1 MGRAAV
7 RVRQKA
13 SLARHILTLSRHVI
27 EGGLKCRRHHGKTR
41 LADTNELDAVN
52 VVLTTYHT
60 VSAEWKAGN
69 GAGRSIL
76 FSARWRRIILDE
88 GEPR

>member
-1 MGRAAV
+1 M
-7 RVRQKA
+7 
-13 SLARHILTLSRHVI
+13 
-27 EGGLKCRRHHGKTR
+27 EGGLEWRRHHGKTR

-52 VVLTTYHT
+52 MVLTTYHT

-69 GAGRSIL
+69 GADRSIL
-76 FSARWRRIILDE
+76 FSTRWRRIILDE